1 MHAYLSLCFLPLG
14 TPPLTVV
21 PSTNYR
27 KEPEEPWGKKGEQDA
42 QFELNFKVNVIEKW
56 CSLCS
61 AIKPSGK
68 LHSIKSY

>member
-42 QFELNFKVNVIEKW
+42 QFELIFKVNVIEKW
-56 CSLCS
+56 CLWRC
-61 AIKPSGK
+61 
-68 LHSIKSY
+68 L